1 MDLGVTE
8 AGVLDEGL
16 RLIRLADAAR
26 VPLRLLGGI
35 AVAARVPSWRVR
47 ADRPGR
53 DIDVATDRASR
64 RAVTELLEGQGY
76 VADRRYNA
84 ANGHK
89 QLYFVDPERGRPV
102 DVLID
107 QMEMCHTFDFAADL
121 ACPGPTL
128 PLADLLLSK
137 LQVVRIN
144 RKDYLDVLILLA
156 EFPLSDGSGGEA
168 RGGAAAGANR
178 DGSGA
183 EAAAAEAP
191 GADRIEVGQ
200 ITKYT
205 SADWGWWRTVGGNL
219 DGCRAFVEDGLAPD
233 DLDVGRPNRFDPG
246 AQAVELRRRIDS
258 APKSLGWR
266 VRARLG
272 ERVPWYQE
280 PEEEAHD

>member
-1 MDLGVTE
+1 VTE
-8 AGVLDEGL
+8 AGVVDEGL
-16 RLIRLADAAR
+16 RLVGLGDAAK

-35 AVAARVPSWRVR
+35 AVAARVPSWRIR

-53 DIDVATDRASR
+53 DIDLATDRASR

-107 QMEMCHTFDFAADL
+107 RMEMCHTFDFSGDL
-121 ACPGPTL
+121 GSRGPTL

-137 LQVVRIN
+137 LQVVKIN
-144 RKDYLDVLILLA
+144 RKDLLDVLILLA
-156 EFPLSDGSGGEA
+156 EFPLV
-168 RGGAAAGANR
+168 
-178 DGSGA
+178 SGA
-183 EAAAAEAP
+183 
-191 GADRIEVGQ
+191 GSDADGIDVGRI
-200 ITKYT
+200 TRTT
-205 SADWGWWRTVGGNL
+205 SADWGWWRTAGGNL
-219 DGCRAFVEDGLAPD
+219 DALVAFAAGDLAPG
-233 DLDVGRPNRFDPG
+233 DLEVGRPNRFDPG
-246 AQAVELRRRIDS
+246 AQAVELRRQIDA

-266 VRARLG
+266 VRARVG
-272 ERVPWYQE
+272 ERVPWYEE

>member
-1 MDLGVTE
+1 MPGLGVTE

-16 RLIRLADAAR
+16 RLIRLADAAH

-53 DIDVATDRASR
+53 DIDLATDRASR
-64 RAVTELLEGQGY
+64 RAMTELLEGQGY

-89 QLYFVDPERGRPV
+89 QLYFVDPEHGRPV

-107 QMEMCHTFDFAADL
+107 RMEMCHTFDFSADL
-121 ACPGPTL
+121 ASPGPTL

-156 EFPLSDGSGGEA
+156 EFPLSSGSGGADPEA
-168 RGGAAAGANR
+168 IDVA
-178 DGSGA
+178 
-183 EAAAAEAP
+183 
-191 GADRIEVGQ
+191 RI
-200 ITKYT
+200 TRYT
-205 SADWGWWRTVGGNL
+205 SADWGWWRTAGGNL
-219 DGCRAFVEDGLAPD
+219 DALVAFATHDLAPG
-233 DLDVGRPNRFDPG
+233 DLDVGRPNRFDPS
-246 AQAVELRRRIDS
+246 AQAAELRRRIDA
-258 APKSLGWR
+258 APKSMGWR

-272 ERVPWYQE
+272 ERVPWYEE

>member
-35 AVAARVPSWRVR
+35 AVAASVPSWRVR

-53 DIDVATDRASR
+53 DIDLATDRSSR
-64 RAVTELLEGQGY
+64 RAATELLEGQGY

-156 EFPLSDGSGGEA
+156 EFALSGGPGGDAAETDEA
-168 RGGAAAGANR
+168 V
-178 DGSGA
+178 GA
-183 EAAAAEAP
+183 EIA
-191 GADRIEVGQ
+191 GTDRIEVGQ
-200 ITKYT
+200 ITRYT

-219 DGCRAFVEDGLAPD
+219 DGCRAFVEDGLAAD

-246 AQAVELRRRIDS
+246 AQAGELRRRIDA

-266 VRARLG
+266 IRARLG
-272 ERVPWYQE
+272 ERMPWYEE